1 MDGTPTPVYE
11 EIAQVGREYE
21 EVGPAIKGTTI
32 QSQVAILQSYKS
44 RWTINW
50 QRENPNYN
58 PIDELMS
65 YYKPL
70 HELGN
75 SIDIVS
81 PQDDLS
87 RYKLVVAPG
96 LNVMPLA
103 VVDNLMR
110 YVAQGGNLVLG
121 QRSGMKDGDNSRW
134 QERQPGPL
142 TKILGGRVEQYFA
155 LIHSVPVSGDWGT
168 NESQL
173 YAERLQVNAADVNV
187 LMRYEKSNGWLD
199 GSPAAITRKVGRGTI
214 TYIGIWM
221 DDDGMRRAAEWM
233 LNISG
238 VKPDLLSVPDGVEV
252 ERRTRPDETIFLMQ
266 NFSSSSQT
274 ISLPHTMTNLLA
286 GGTLR
291 SVVLP
296 EYGVAILGEKTDSAA
311 SQP

>member
-1 MDGTPTPVYE
+1 
-11 EIAQVGREYE
+11 
-21 EVGPAIKGTTI
+21 
-32 QSQVAILQSYKS
+32 
-44 RWTINW
+44 
-50 QRENPNYN
+50 
-58 PIDELMS
+58 MS

-96 LNVMPLA
+96 LNVMPQA
-103 VVDNLMR
+103 VADRLMR
-110 YVAQGGNLVLG
+110 YVEQGGTLVLG

-155 LIHSVPVSGDWGT
+155 LIHSVPVSGDWGS

-173 YAERLQVNAADVNV
+173 FAERLQVESPDVKV
-187 LMRYEKSNGWLD
+187 LMRYDKSNGWLD

-221 DDDGMRRAAEWM
+221 DDAGMKQAAQWM
-233 LNISG
+233 LNMSR
-238 VKPDLLSVPDGVEV
+238 VEPDLLSVPEGVEV
-252 ERRTRPDETIFLMQ
+252 ERRTGLAKTIFLIE
-266 NFSSSSQT
+266 NFSTSQQT
-274 ISLPHTMTNLLA
+274 IPLAQSMTDVIA
-286 GGTLR
+286 GR
-291 SVVLP
+291 SVRSVTLP
-296 EYGVAILGEKTDSAA
+296 VYGVAILAEKTEGVRSR
-311 SQP
+311 PK